1 MWSSR
6 RFAYCQLCIRREGEA
21 RLFMHI
27 ELTEM
32 LRCPEPHR
40 EEMLVLSTGE
50 VKDRMVRS
58 GIIGC
63 PVCHK
68 EYPISRGIVNFRRSR
83 ERVSKES
90 SGPRPAYAPP
100 SPLPSADATSLQA
113 LLELSGPGGDV
124 VLVGAAVRQAQR
136 LGALMTGVHLVGVN
150 APTEMEE
157 QPMPSLLYAN
167 EKVPLRTSVA
177 RGVVVG
183 ADLATSPWLVE
194 AHRVL
199 LRGRRFVVENEE
211 PELPIGL
218 IKLAAENGLWVGEK
232 R

>member
-1 MWSSR
+1 
-6 RFAYCQLCIRREGEA
+6 
-21 RLFMHI
+21 MHI

-32 LRCPEPHR
+32 LKCPEAHR

-58 GIIGC
+58 GLVGC
-63 PVCHK
+63 PVCRK
-68 EYPISRGIVNFRRSR
+68 EYPISRGIVNFRRSK

-90 SGPRPAYAPP
+90 SGPRPAYQPP
-100 SPLPSADATSLQA
+100 SPLPSAEAAHLQA
-113 LLELSGPGGDV
+113 LLELSGPGGYV
-124 VLVGAAVRQAQR
+124 VLIGAAARQAPR
-136 LGALMTGVHLVGVN
+136 LSALMSGIHFVGINPPV
-150 APTEMEE
+150 ELDE
-157 QPMPSLLYAN
+157 QPTLSLLYAS
-167 EKVPLRTSVA
+167 EKVPLRTAIA

-183 ADLATSPWLVE
+183 ADLATSAWLVE

-218 IKLAAENGLWVGEK
+218 MKLAAENGLWVGEK

>member
-1 MWSSR
+1 
-6 RFAYCQLCIRREGEA
+6 
-21 RLFMHI
+21 MHI

-32 LRCPEPHR
+32 LRCPEAHR

-50 VKDRMVRS
+50 VRDRMVRS
-58 GIIGC
+58 GVVGC

-68 EYPISRGIVNFRRSR
+68 EYPIARGIVNFRRSK
-83 ERVSKES
+83 ERVLNTES
-90 SGPRPAYAPP
+90 SGPRTAVYTPP
-100 SPLPSADATSLQA
+100 SPLPSADASNLQA
-113 LLELSGPGGDV
+113 LLELSGPGGYV
-124 VLVGAAVRQAQR
+124 VLVGSAVRQAER
-136 LGALMTGVHLVGVN
+136 LASLLEGIHFVGINPPV
-150 APTEMEE
+150 EMEE
-157 QPMPSLLYAN
+157 RAMLSLLYAN
-167 EKVPLRTSVA
+167 EKIPLRTAMA

-218 IKLAAENGLWVGEK
+218 VRLAAENGLWVGEK

>member
-1 MWSSR
+1 
-6 RFAYCQLCIRREGEA
+6 
-21 RLFMHI
+21 MHI

-32 LRCPEPHR
+32 LRCPESHR

-50 VKDRMVRS
+50 VRDRMVRS
-58 GIIGC
+58 GLVGC
-63 PVCHK
+63 PVCHR

-83 ERVSKES
+83 ERVATED
-90 SGPRPAYAPP
+90 SGSRPRVAAYSPP
-100 SPLPSADATSLQA
+100 SPLPSADASTLQA
-113 LLELSGPGGDV
+113 LLELGGPGGYV
-124 VLVGAAVRQAQR
+124 VLIGAAVRQAAR
-136 LGALMTGVHLVGVN
+136 LSGMMDGIHFVGIN
-150 APTEMEE
+150 APPEIEE
-157 QPMPSLLYAN
+157 QSTLSLLYAN
-167 EKVPLRTSVA
+167 EKIPLRTSMA

-218 IKLAAENGLWVGEK
+218 VKLAAESGLWVGEK

>member
-1 MWSSR
+1 
-6 RFAYCQLCIRREGEA
+6 
-21 RLFMHI
+21 MHI

-50 VKDRMVRS
+50 MRDRMVRT
-58 GIIGC
+58 GLVGC
-63 PVCHK
+63 PVCHN
-68 EYPISRGIVNFRRSR
+68 EYPIARGIVNFRRPARLST
-83 ERVSKES
+83 
-90 SGPRPAYAPP
+90 SGPRPAYVPP
-100 SPLPSADATSLQA
+100 SPLPSADAGDLQA
-113 LLELSGPGGDV
+113 LLELSGPGGYV
-124 VLVGAAVRQAQR
+124 VLVGAAARHAPQLAE
-136 LGALMTGVHLVGVN
+136 LMAGIHFVGIN
-150 APTEMEE
+150 APVDLDERPTL
-157 QPMPSLLYAN
+157 SLLQTSGAGPI
-167 EKVPLRTSVA
+167 PLRTAMA

-218 IKLAAENGLWVGEK
+218 EQLATGNGLWVGAK
-232 R
+232 S

>member
-1 MWSSR
+1 
-6 RFAYCQLCIRREGEA
+6 
-21 RLFMHI
+21 MHI
-27 ELTEM
+27 ELTEL
-32 LRCPEPHR
+32 LRCPEAHR
-40 EEMLVLSTGE
+40 EEILVLSTGE
-50 VKDRMVRS
+50 MRDRMVRS
-58 GIIGC
+58 GLVGC
-63 PVCHK
+63 PVCHR
-68 EYPISRGIVNFRRSR
+68 EYPIARGIVNFRRSK

-100 SPLPSADATSLQA
+100 SPLPSADATNLQA
-113 LLELSGPGGDV
+113 LLELSGPGGYV
-124 VLVGAAVRQAQR
+124 VLVGSAVRQASR
-136 LGALMTGVHLVGVN
+136 LSSLMQGVHFVGIN
-150 APTEMEE
+150 APVEMEE
-157 QPMPSLLYAN
+157 QEMLSLLSAN

-183 ADLATSPWLVE
+183 ADLATSSWLVE

-218 IKLAAENGLWVGEK
+218 VKLAAENGLWVGEK

>member
-1 MWSSR
+1 
-6 RFAYCQLCIRREGEA
+6 
-21 RLFMHI
+21 MHI

-32 LRCPEPHR
+32 LRCPESHR

-50 VKDRMVRS
+50 IRDRMVRS
-58 GIIGC
+58 GLIGC

-68 EYPISRGIVNFRRSR
+68 EYPISRGIVNFRRTK
-83 ERVSKES
+83 ERVSSDMS
-90 SGPRPAYAPP
+90 SGPRPAYRPP
-100 SPLPSADATSLQA
+100 SPLPSADAARLQA
-113 LLELSGPGGDV
+113 LLELSGPGSYV
-124 VLVGAAVRQAQR
+124 VLVGSAVRQAPR
-136 LGALMTGVHLVGVN
+136 LSSLMEGIHFVGIN
-150 APTEMEE
+150 APLEMEE
-157 QPMPSLLYAN
+157 QPMLSLLYAN
-167 EKVPLRTSVA
+167 ERVPLRTSVS

-218 IKLAAENGLWVGEK
+218 VKLAAESGLWVGEK
-232 R
+232 S

>member
-1 MWSSR
+1 
-6 RFAYCQLCIRREGEA
+6 
-21 RLFMHI
+21 MHI

-32 LRCPEPHR
+32 LKCPEPHR

-50 VKDRMVRS
+50 VRDRMVRS

-68 EYPISRGIVNFRRSR
+68 EYPISRGIVNFRRSK
-83 ERVSKES
+83 ERVSNES
-90 SGPRPAYAPP
+90 SGPRPAYQPP
-100 SPLPSADATSLQA
+100 SPLPIADAARLQA
-113 LLELSGPGGDV
+113 LLELSGPGGYV
-124 VLVGAAVRQAQR
+124 VLVGAAARQAPR
-136 LGALMTGVHLVGVN
+136 LGALMEGIHFVGVN
-150 APTEMEE
+150 PPSDLEE
-157 QPMPSLLYAN
+157 QPTLSLLYAS
-167 EKVPLRTSVA
+167 EKVPLRTAVA

-199 LRGRRFVVENEE
+199 LRGRRFVVVNED

-218 IKLAAENGLWVGEK
+218 EKLAAENGLWVGEK

>member
-1 MWSSR
+1 
-6 RFAYCQLCIRREGEA
+6 
-21 RLFMHI
+21 MHI

-50 VKDRMVRS
+50 MQGRMVRS
-58 GIIGC
+58 GMLGC
-63 PVCHK
+63 PVCHR
-68 EYPISRGIVNFRRSR
+68 EFPIARGVVNFRRSQ
-83 ERVSKES
+83 ERVAKES

-100 SPLPSADATSLQA
+100 SPLPSAEATNLQA
-113 LLELSGPGGDV
+113 LLELSGPGGFV
-124 VLVGAAVRQAQR
+124 VLVGGAVRQADR
-136 LGALMTGVHLVGVN
+136 LSALMQGIHFVGVN

-157 QPMPSLLYAN
+157 RPALSLMYAN
-167 EKVPLRTSVA
+167 EKVPLRTAVA

-218 IKLAAENGLWVGEK
+218 VKLAAENGLWVGEK

>member
-1 MWSSR
+1 
-6 RFAYCQLCIRREGEA
+6 
-21 RLFMHI
+21 MHI

-50 VKDRMVRS
+50 IKDRMVRS
-58 GIIGC
+58 GLVGC

-68 EYPISRGIVNFRRSR
+68 EYPIARGIVNFRRNKD
-83 ERVSKES
+83 RVSN
-90 SGPRPAYAPP
+90 GYAPP
-100 SPLPSADATSLQA
+100 SPLPSADAAKLQA
-113 LLELSGPGGDV
+113 LLELSGPGGYV
-124 VLVGAAVRQAQR
+124 VLVGAAVRQAPR
-136 LGALMTGVHLVGVN
+136 LSTLMEGIHFVGIN
-150 APTEMEE
+150 PPPDMEE
-157 QPMPSLLYAN
+157 QSTLSLIYAT
-167 EKVPLRTSVA
+167 EKVPLRTAVA

-218 IKLAAENGLWVGEK
+218 LKLAAEHGLWVGEK

>member
-1 MWSSR
+1 
-6 RFAYCQLCIRREGEA
+6 
-21 RLFMHI
+21 MHI

-50 VKDRMVRS
+50 VRERMVRS
-58 GIIGC
+58 GLLGC

-68 EYPISRGIVNFRRSR
+68 EYPIARGIVNFRRSR
-83 ERVSKES
+83 ERVLKDS
-90 SGPRPAYAPP
+90 YVPP
-100 SPLPSADATSLQA
+100 SPLPSADATTLQA
-113 LLELSGPGGDV
+113 LLELSGPGGYV
-124 VLVGAAVRQAQR
+124 VLVGSAVRHAAQ
-136 LGALMTGVHLVGVN
+136 LAGLMQGVHFVGIN
-150 APTEMEE
+150 APAELEE
-157 QPMPSLLYAN
+157 QPVLSLLYAN
-167 EKVPLRTSVA
+167 EQIPMRSAMA

-183 ADLATSPWLVE
+183 ADLATSPWLVD

-218 IKLAAENGLWVGEK
+218 HKLAAEGGLWVGEK

>member
-1 MWSSR
+1 
-6 RFAYCQLCIRREGEA
+6 
-21 RLFMHI
+21 MHI

-32 LRCPEPHR
+32 LKCPEAHR

-58 GIIGC
+58 GILGC

-113 LLELSGPGGDV
+113 LLELSGPGGYV
-124 VLVGAAVRQAQR
+124 VLVGAAVRQAAR
-136 LGALMTGVHLVGVN
+136 LGALIPGIHFVGIN
-150 APTEMEE
+150 PPGDMEE
-157 QPMPSLLYAN
+157 QPTLSLLYAS
-167 EKVPLRTSVA
+167 EKVPLRTAVA
-177 RGVVVG
+177 RSAPTTTPRATEVRSGTFSLAYNSESVG
-183 ADLATSPWLVE
+183 CSSRSP
-194 AHRVL
+194 
-199 LRGRRFVVENEE
+199 G
-211 PELPIGL
+211 GL
-218 IKLAAENGLWVGEK
+218 IPTK
-232 R
+232 

>member
-1 MWSSR
+1 
-6 RFAYCQLCIRREGEA
+6 
-21 RLFMHI
+21 MHI

-32 LRCPEPHR
+32 LRCPEAHR

-50 VKDRMVRS
+50 IRDRMVFS
-58 GIIGC
+58 GLVGC

-68 EYPISRGIVNFRRSR
+68 EYPISRGVVNFRRSK
-83 ERVSKES
+83 ERVAQES
-90 SGPRPAYAPP
+90 SGPRPAYQPP
-100 SPLPSADATSLQA
+100 SPLPSADAARLQA
-113 LLELSGPGGDV
+113 LLELSGPGGYV
-124 VLVGAAVRQAQR
+124 VLVGSAARQAER
-136 LGALMTGVHLVGVN
+136 LGELMAGIHFVGIN
-150 APTEMEE
+150 PPPDLEE
-157 QPMPSLLYAN
+157 RSSLSLLYAS
-167 EKVPLRTSVA
+167 EKVPLRTAVA

-218 IKLAAENGLWVGEK
+218 VKLASENGLWVGEK

>member
-1 MWSSR
+1 
-6 RFAYCQLCIRREGEA
+6 
-21 RLFMHI
+21 MHI

-50 VKDRMVRS
+50 VRHRMVRS
-58 GIIGC
+58 GLLGC

-68 EYPISRGIVNFRRSR
+68 EYPIARGIVNFRRGQ
-83 ERVSKES
+83 ERVLKD
-90 SGPRPAYAPP
+90 PYVPP
-100 SPLPSADATSLQA
+100 SPLPSADAGQLQA
-113 LLELSGPGGDV
+113 LLELSGPGGYV
-124 VLVGAAVRQAQR
+124 VLVGSAVRQAVR
-136 LGALMTGVHLVGVN
+136 LAELMQGIHFVGVN
-150 APTEMEE
+150 PPSEMEE
-157 QPMPSLLYAN
+157 RPMLSLVLAN
-167 EKVPLRTSVA
+167 EHVPLRSSVA

-218 IKLAAENGLWVGEK
+218 LKLAAEHGLWVGEK

>member
-1 MWSSR
+1 
-6 RFAYCQLCIRREGEA
+6 
-21 RLFMHI
+21 MHI

-32 LRCPEPHR
+32 LRCPEAHR
-40 EEMLVLSTGE
+40 EEILVLSTGE
-50 VKDRMVRS
+50 MKDRMVRS
-58 GIIGC
+58 GLVGC
-63 PVCHK
+63 PVCRA
-68 EYPISRGIVNFRRSR
+68 EYPIARGIVNFRRSK
-83 ERVSKES
+83 ERVAKDSA

-100 SPLPSADATSLQA
+100 SPLPTADAAQLQA
-113 LLELSGPGGDV
+113 LLELSGPGGYV
-124 VLVGAAVRQAQR
+124 VLVGAAVRQAPR
-136 LGALMTGVHLVGVN
+136 LSNLMAGIHFVGIN
-150 APTEMEE
+150 PPPDMEE
-157 QPMPSLLYAN
+157 QSALSLLYAN
-167 EKVPLRTSVA
+167 EKIPIRTAVA

-218 IKLAAENGLWVGEK
+218 IKLAAEHGLWVGEK